1 MKNFISLN
9 PLILILSALMA
20 LPAWADSDSDESGL
34 QTGSPSVIQVATTD
48 YARLRSAKDVLEQL
62 PMVMIDDDGN
72 LVVMGHGVARIYV
85 DRRLLTTPDELSRI
99 SASAVQEVEIITAP
113 DASYDKDVRA
123 VIIVRLI
130 EGKTEGLTVD
140 DRLLVDMK
148 RVPAF
153 SNQVGM
159 KYRSREMEFF
169 TQLSIDEAREHHY
182 QKNFEQTYTSAD
194 EQNKLVSRQTVEA
207 EPRIHQQLLTALV
220 GMNYDLTATQNLAL
234 AYECDWLRFAHVDIP
249 LTAKLYEA
257 NAEQVLDLQ
266 HPVSSFRALEQQ
278 HSQNGAHDLRATY
291 TGSFGLW
298 RLDAGINSILSKRE
312 NYADQYL
319 VNKDHISNEV
329 YVLDNL
335 YLRDYVH
342 AGRTLGK
349 GKLQLGLEHILNRQ
363 DISIDNEL
371 KEQPHIGGSLKA
383 QQYAAFANLGQQQE
397 NWRWSAGLRY
407 EHIRYSFRPENN
419 HDVNHSQPTGAV
431 KAEDL
436 ADDYFYP
443 NLTVGVKTGQSDLEL
458 SFTRSYQKPD
468 MQNLHKTIEGNYY
481 MESMNVVERIS
492 TTTLTWQHKWLQLSA
507 SHLYLDD
514 PLFHTIDGKVNF
526 SGNDYNAMEVDL
538 ALSPT
543 FGCWKPLLNVH
554 YHRQWLN
561 MELANGRNKLNDP
574 FVNIG
579 FTNCLTLPK
588 EWMVRLNAY
597 WHSKGCV
604 GNEKYQAENF
614 ELSSSLLKDLCNHR
628 LTIELSLQNALR
640 DSWLDTT
647 RYADVSYNQSKGYR
661 KRVVRNLS
669 LSLRY
674 RFQR

>member
-9 PLILILSALMA
+9 SLLLTLSALSA
-20 LPAWADSDSDESGL
+20 LPAWADYDQNEEEL
-34 QTGSPSVIQVATTD
+34 QAASPSVIQVATTE

-62 PMVMIDDDGN
+62 PSIMIDDNGDI
-72 LVVMGHGVARIYV
+72 VVMGCGVARIYV
-85 DRRLLTTPDELSRI
+85 DRRMLTSPNELSRI
-99 SASAVQEVEIITAP
+99 SASAVQEVEVNTAP
-113 DASYDKDVRA
+113 DASYDKEVRA

-130 EGKTEGLTVD
+130 EGKTEGLFID

-153 SNQVGM
+153 SNQIGM
-159 KYRSREMEFF
+159 KYRTREMEFF
-169 TQLSIDEAREHHY
+169 SQLSIDEAREHRY

-194 EQNKLVSRQTVEA
+194 EHNKLVSRQTVEA

-220 GMNYDLTATQNLAL
+220 GMNYDLSVTQNFSL
-234 AYECDWLRFAHVDIP
+234 AYECDWLRFANIHNPIRA
-249 LTAKLYEA
+249 TLYEA

-266 HPVSSFRALEQQ
+266 HPVLSFQALEKQ
-278 HSQNGAHDLRATY
+278 HSQSGAHDLRATY
-291 TGSFGLW
+291 SGTFGPW
-298 RLDAGINSILSKRE
+298 RLDAGVNSILAERA
-312 NYADQYL
+312 YYTDQYL
-319 VNKDHISNEV
+319 DEDDQIGNEV
-329 YVLDNL
+329 YLLDNL
-335 YLRDYVH
+335 YLRNYLH
-342 AGRTLGK
+342 ASRALGK
-349 GKLQLGLEHILNRQ
+349 AKLQLGLEHILNQQ
-363 DISIDNEL
+363 DLSIDNEL
-371 KEQPHIGGSLKA
+371 KEQPHVGGSLRA
-383 QQYAAFANLGQQQE
+383 QQYAAFANLGQQMSG
-397 NWRWSAGLRY
+397 WRWSAGLRY
-407 EHIRYSFRPENN
+407 EHMRYSFRPESN
-419 HDVNHSQPTGAV
+419 HTDNHSQTKGVV

-443 NLTVGVKTGQSDLEL
+443 NLTIGVKTGQSDLEF

-492 TTTLTWQHKWLQLSA
+492 TTTLTWQYKWLQLSA

-514 PLFHTIDGKVNF
+514 PLFHTTDGKINF
-526 SGNDYNAMEVDL
+526 SGNDYNAMEADL

-574 FVNIG
+574 FINIG

-604 GNEKYQAENF
+604 GNEKYQANNF

-628 LTIELSLQNALR
+628 LTLELSLQNALR

-647 RYADVSYNQSKGYR
+647 RYADVSYNQSKGNR
-661 KRVVRNLS
+661 KRMVRNLS

-674 RFQR
+674 RLNR